1 MANGTD
7 TERGEGWVLF
17 AGVMILT
24 VGVLNFLWG
33 ISAIANSHIII
44 NGNHFDID
52 HRQAWGWTLLIISV
66 IQIFVAFGIW
76 SGAQWAR
83 WTGVFIAAL
92 NAIAV
97 LADMQSFPFWSL
109 AIFAIDLLIIYGL
122 IAHGGRSQTAAS

>member
-1 MANGTD
+1 MTNGD
-7 TERGEGWVLF
+7 VNERGEGWVLF

-24 VGVLNFLWG
+24 VGVLNFLLG

-76 SGAQWAR
+76 SRQAWAR

-109 AIFAIDLLIIYGL
+109 AIFTVDLLIIYGL
-122 IAHGGRSQTAAS
+122 IAHGGRSRTAAT

>member
-1 MANGTD
+1 MTNGD
-7 TERGEGWVLF
+7 VNERGEGWVLF

-24 VGVLNFLWG
+24 VGLLNFLWG

-76 SGAQWAR
+76 SRQAWAR

-109 AIFAIDLLIIYGL
+109 AIFTVDLLIIYGL
-122 IAHGGRSQTAAS
+122 IAHGGRSRTAAT